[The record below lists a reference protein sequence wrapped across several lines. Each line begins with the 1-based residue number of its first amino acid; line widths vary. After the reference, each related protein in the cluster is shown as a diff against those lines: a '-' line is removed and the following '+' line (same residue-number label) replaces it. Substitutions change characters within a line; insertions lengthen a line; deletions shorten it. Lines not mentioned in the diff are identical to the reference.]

1 MTRGRISSNSLLDN
15 FGFGFGFGVFG
26 VNNCES
32 DDDDWYCQLSRIFS
46 AILMIFVIL
55 IIIYYVFNFLKNNFS
70 LNYKKK

>member
-1 MTRGRISSNSLLDN
+1 MARGSRSSSGSLLN
-15 FGFGFGFGVFG
+15 NFGFGFGVFG
-26 VNNCES
+26 VNKCES

-70 LNYKKK
+70 LN